1 MNIMEIYDRLADEYD
16 SNHFHPDS
24 AAEYIEE
31 RRFDLICPYL
41 KESKSLKLL
50 DVACGTGTYLGVAEK
65 FGANVVGC
73 DISENMVR
81 ICKNKGIDDVLI
93 NDYHTLP
100 FKDET
105 FDLIL
110 CINAIHYSVNPK
122 AAISEMRRVLS
133 KDGTI
138 LFTYFNNLN
147 FRSINYIRKLYRRD
161 QPISKEHRYG
171 PFQMRKLLNDGLRPT
186 HFYGINSLPIPGNAK
201 PRDRKLLN
209 VFRDMESLTKGTP
222 LMHFFNEVL
231 VVLKK
236 YGLIPHLFA
245 FNMIHEIFHFFYG
258 YPCMSIHT
266 L

>member
-1 MNIMEIYDRLADEYD
+1 MNIKEIYNRLANNYD
-16 SNHFHPDS
+16 KNHFSQNS
-24 AAEYIEE
+24 AAKYAEE

-41 KESKSLKLL
+41 KRSKSLKLL
-50 DVACGTGTYLGVAEK
+50 DVACGTGTYLEIARK
-65 FGANVVGC
+65 FGANAVGC

-81 ICKNKGIDDVLI
+81 ICKNKGINNVFV

-100 FKDET
+100 FKDGT

-110 CINAIHYSVNPK
+110 CINAIHYSDNPK
-122 AAISEMRRVLS
+122 VAMNEIRRVLS
-133 KDGTI
+133 KDGTV

-147 FRSINYIRKLYRRD
+147 FRSINSVRKLYKRD
-161 QPISKEHRYG
+161 QPISKERRYS
-171 PFQMRKLLNDGLRPT
+171 PFQMKKLLSEGLVPV
-186 HFYGINSLPIPGNAK
+186 HSCGINSLPVASNAK
-201 PRDRKLLN
+201 PRDERLLK
-209 VFRDMESLTKGTP
+209 VFCDIESLTRETP

-245 FNMIHEIFHFFYG
+245 FSMFHEIFHFFYG
-258 YPCMSIHT
+258 YSCANIHI